1 MKNIQKMNT
10 YQVFNF
16 QFLTSIRMSEPE
28 QVGLDAMDMHFPHD
42 AEFQSRT
49 FSVMFV
55 LYTQM
60 AKEAMQMSNEE
71 FLEYAKVTFFGSGGS
86 AESSKTRTIFG
97 KSVETQIIHKIIPAT
112 TLLEVGIV
120 SLEKG
125 DAVVIGFDMKD
136 GLSMD
141 EYEKT
146 ILEITESL
154 KEL

>member
-1 MKNIQKMNT
+1 MNT
-10 YQVFNF
+10 CTVFNF
-16 QFLTSIRMSEPE
+16 QFLTSIQMSEPE

-42 AEFQSRT
+42 ADFQNRKL
-49 FSVMFV
+49 SVMFV
-55 LYTQM
+55 LYPQM

-112 TLLEVGIV
+112 SVLEVGIV
-120 SLEKG
+120 PLSNG
-125 DAVVIGFDMKD
+125 DAIVLGFDMKE
-136 GLSMD
+136 GLSFD

-146 ILEITESL
+146 ITEITESL
-154 KEL
+154 KEV